1 MGWGGMGWGKLKR
14 INRQRPTI
22 GKSLRLEIK
31 LYSVIK
37 ELNNFLG
44 LIEPD
49 H

>member
-1 MGWGGMGWGKLKR
+1 VGWGRLKR

-22 GKSLRLEIK
+22 EKSLRLVIK

-37 ELNNFLG
+37 ELNNFFG